1 MRILG
6 LTIAVALCT
15 TLGVSGAGAVQAKTP
30 PARLEVTKLA
40 PLAVRGS
47 FFRAR
52 ERVRLTVSYSEV
64 RRSRVVRASR
74 VGSFAVTFQTLYL
87 ERCGGAVIVSAV
99 GARGSRARTQLTPPS
114 VCPPPPP

>member
-1 MRILG
+1 MRVLG

-15 TLGVSGAGAVQAKTP
+15 TLGVSGAGAVHAKKRS
-30 PARLEVTKLA
+30 AQLQVTKLT
-40 PLAVRGS
+40 PLEVRGS

-52 ERVRLTVSYSEV
+52 ERVRLTVSYSDDQ
-64 RRSRVVRASR
+64 RSRVIRASR
-74 VGSFAVTFQTLYL
+74 VGSFAATFQTLYL

-99 GARGSRARTQLTPPS
+99 GVRGSRARTQLTPPS

>member
-1 MRILG
+1 MRILA
-6 LTIAVALCT
+6 LTTALALFT
-15 TLGVSGAGAVQAKTP
+15 SLGVSGAAAVQAKRP
-30 PARLEVTKLA
+30 PQLQVTKLT
-40 PLAVRGS
+40 PLEVRGS

-52 ERVRLTVSYSEV
+52 ERVRLTVSYSDAQ
-64 RRSRVVRASR
+64 RSRVIRASR
-74 VGSFAVTFQTLYL
+74 VGSFAATFQTLYL

>member
-1 MRILG
+1 MRVLG
-6 LTIAVALCT
+6 LTIAMALCT
-15 TLGVSGAGAVQAKTP
+15 TLGVSGAGAVHAKKRS
-30 PARLEVTKLA
+30 AQLQVTKLT
-40 PLAVRGS
+40 PLEVRGS

-64 RRSRVVRASR
+64 QRSRVVRASR
-74 VGSFAVTFQTLYL
+74 VGAFAVTFQTLYL
-87 ERCGGAVIVSAV
+87 ERCGGEVIVSAV